1 MQESMLRL
9 QRLIALTVGILWVGA
24 WSIGCS
30 TQRSSTEAVTTTPDC
45 SDLSGKYM
53 FQGEDGQVHISIE
66 QEQCDRVTIR
76 RESGYL
82 GTITSEKHVLK
93 LDGTVQK
100 DSPWLGSTEQYK
112 TSAKFN
118 DSALQIE
125 ARAPTGSTLAMIYSQ
140 TPEGDLLEEALI
152 NGRSGGSIVAKRQ
165 K

>member
-1 MQESMLRL
+1 MLPR
-9 QRLIALTVGILWVGA
+9 QRLIALIVGVFWVGA
-24 WSIGCS
+24 CSTGCS
-30 TQRSSTEAVTTTPDC
+30 TQRAPTEAVATTPAC
-45 SDLSGKYM
+45 PDLSGKYI

-66 QEQCDRVTIR
+66 QERCDRVAIR
-76 RESGYL
+76 RETGYL

-100 DSPWLGSTEQYK
+100 DSPWLGSTDQYK
-112 TSAKFN
+112 TAAKFN

-125 ARAPTGSTLAMIYSQ
+125 ARSNTGSTLRMIYSR

-152 NGRSGGSIVAKRQ
+152 NGRAGGTLVAKRQ

>member
-1 MQESMLRL
+1 MGEKCASWLTEAIHFGNDFNSSVASLRPL
-9 QRLIALTVGILWVGA
+9 DAFLRNWWWPSVGIVGG
-24 WSIGCS
+24 IPRN
-30 TQRSSTEAVTTTPDC
+30 T
-45 SDLSGKYM
+45 
-53 FQGEDGQVHISIE
+53 HSIE

-125 ARAPTGSTLAMIYSQ
+125 ARAPAGSTLTMIYSR

-152 NGRSGGSIVAKRQ
+152 NGRCGGSIVAKRQ